1 MARPYVS
8 HKKLCDNSR
17 AAMLAAIEIYNKP
30 QTTYREQVVTV
41 LAVNAWELILKA
53 ALRKAGKSI
62 FYKKERGK
70 DYRSFSLEHCI
81 ADMDT
86 YHLWPDKVDGDG
98 VRANLKVLTGYRNK
112 TIHLY
117 VTDDLNTIL
126 YMFLQQNI
134 VNYRDFV
141 LAVFGKDLADYITW
155 TLLPL
160 AATTPSD
167 AIRSLRVDGDG
178 RSVQVVEDFLR
189 DLRQIIGEA
198 EDLGADMG
206 RIAMVQEI
214 NLQSGKKI
222 SRADLEVAIN
232 QEAETTIVQRK
243 VDPNETHPYSATQLI
258 DRANRARK
266 NKRKLTIYDLTCMAW
281 KYGMRDNSKFAWIGI
296 HNLSHAWSG
305 DALSFLKNKTDE
317 EYGCAREEYKQ
328 YLRQKK
334 RSKKGNG
341 DLGSV

>member
-41 LAVNAWELILKA
+41 LVVNAWELILKA
-53 ALRKAGKSI
+53 ALRKAKKNI
-62 FYKKERGK
+62 FYKKKRGE

-81 ADMDT
+81 ADMDR
-86 YHLWPDKVDGDG
+86 HRLWPSSVDGDG
-98 VRANLKVLTGYRNK
+98 VRANLHVLTDYRNK
-112 TIHLY
+112 IIHLY
-117 VTDDLNTIL
+117 VSDDLNTIL
-126 YMFLQQNI
+126 YMFLQQSI

-141 LAVFGKDLADYITW
+141 LDVFGKDLADDITW

-160 AATTPSD
+160 AASTPSD

-178 RSVQVVEDFLR
+178 RSTQVVEDFLR
-189 DLRQIIGEA
+189 DLRKIIGEA

-206 RIAMVQEI
+206 RIAMLQEI

-222 SRADLEVAIN
+222 SRADLEVAID
-232 QEAETTIVQRK
+232 QGAATTIVQRK

-258 DRANRARK
+258 ARANRARK
-266 NKRKLTIYDLTCMAW
+266 NGRELSIYDLTCMAW
-281 KYGMRDNSKFAWIGI
+281 KHNMRDNCKFAWQGT
-296 HNLSHAWSG
+296 HTPTHVWSG
-305 DALSFLKNKTDE
+305 DALSFLKSQTDE
-317 EYGCAREEYKQ
+317 EFDRVRAEY
-328 YLRQKK
+328 QKYQRGK
-334 RSKKGNG
+334 KHSKK
-341 DLGSV
+341 

>member
-30 QTTYREQVVTV
+30 RTTYREQIVTV
-41 LAVNAWELILKA
+41 LAVNAWELVLKA
-53 ALRKAGKSI
+53 ALRKAKKSV

-70 DYRSFSLEHCI
+70 DYRSLSLGDCI
-81 ADMDT
+81 ADMDR
-86 YHLWPDKVDGDG
+86 YCLWPDTVDGDG
-98 VRANLKVLTGYRNK
+98 VRANLHVLTDYRNK
-112 TIHLY
+112 IIHLY
-117 VTDDLNTIL
+117 VSDDLNTIL
-126 YMFLQQNI
+126 YMFLQQSI

-141 LAVFGKDLADYITW
+141 LAVFGKDLADDITW

-160 AATTPSD
+160 AASTPSD

-178 RSVQVVEDFLR
+178 RSAQVVEDFLR

-232 QEAETTIVQRK
+232 QSAATTIAQRK

-258 DRANRARK
+258 ERANRARK
-266 NKRKLTIYDLTCMAW
+266 NGRKLNMYDLICMAW
-281 KYGMRDNSKFAWIGI
+281 KYELRDDSKFAWKGK
-296 HNLSHAWSG
+296 HNPSCVWSG
-305 DALSFLKNKTDE
+305 DALSFLKNKGDE
-317 EYGCAREEYKQ
+317 EYDRARAEYKQ
-328 YLRQKK
+328 YQKDK
-334 RSKKGNG
+334 NHSKN
-341 DLGSV
+341 